1 MPLPKAYVFETG
13 SNVWK
18 TYDAWP
24 PKPALAKTLYF
35 HAGGKLS
42 FDAPTEKAGVDE
54 YVSDPAHPVP
64 FVGYPTDTVPQRYMA
79 DDQRF
84 ASTRPDVLVYET
96 EPLTEDVTI
105 AGPVRP
111 KLKVAST
118 GTDSDFVVKL
128 IDVYPNDYP
137 NAPVEAGNK
146 RIVGRG
152 SGGDGR
158 VSAAGARR
166 ADAGE
171 VPR

>member
-1 MPLPKAYVFETG
+1 MATNLTANGGGPLPKAYVFETG

-18 TYDAWP
+18 RYDAWP
-24 PKPALAKTLYF
+24 PKSAVTKMLYF

-54 YVSDPAHPVP
+54 YLSDPAHPVP
-64 FVGYPTDTVPQRYMA
+64 FVGYTTDTIPQRYMD

-84 ASTRPDVLVYET
+84 ASTRPDVLMYET

-111 KLKVAST
+111 KLKMAST

-128 IDVYPNDYP
+128 IDVYPKDYP
-137 NAPVEAGNK
+137 NPPAEA
-146 RIVGRG
+146 
-152 SGGDGR
+152 
-158 VSAAGARR
+158 
-166 ADAGE
+166 
-171 VPR
+171 

>member
-1 MPLPKAYVFETG
+1 MMRGHRSRPLRRRFTFVRA
-13 SNVWK
+13 
-18 TYDAWP
+18 
-24 PKPALAKTLYF
+24 
-35 HAGGKLS
+35 GKLS

-64 FVGYPTDTVPQRYMA
+64 FVNYTTDTVPQRYMD

-84 ASTRPDVLVYET
+84 ASRRPDVLTYET

-137 NAPVEAGNK
+137 DPSGDAVGKRVVECSAGF
-146 RIVGRG
+146 
-152 SGGDGR
+152 DGW
-158 VSAAGARR
+158 V
-166 ADAGE
+166 
-171 VPR
+171 